1 MALKIN
7 RKYECRENE
16 RIHMNSAMIIS
27 MLGGLGLFL
36 YGMKLMGEGI
46 EKVAGSKMKTI
57 LEWCTKN
64 RFIGVVVGTI
74 FTAIIQSSS
83 AATVMV
89 VSFVNSGLM
98 NLTQAVG
105 VIMGAN
111 IGTTVTAQIVAFNL
125 DSIAP
130 LFVIAGVVMIM
141 FFKNETVKKVGEV
154 VFGFG
159 VLFLGMSLMK
169 ESMADIK
176 DSVTVMN
183 LISSLRNPLVA
194 ILVGLV
200 ITTILQSS
208 SASVGILVT
217 MAGSG
222 LIELPMCF
230 YVILGCNIGACTS
243 ALLVGLTGKK
253 NAKRAALIHLM
264 FNIIGSLVMLIIL
277 LPFGGYV
284 ESWIM
289 SISDNLSRAVANT
302 HTIFKVFQVIVL
314 FPFAGLIVKLTELM
328 VPGTDEQK
336 EKYELKYIS
345 LDSAVSPAVAVL
357 EVTNEIKRMGEIAN
371 YNLERSMEA
380 LMNGDKEIIAE
391 VFEREHEVDYLSRKI
406 TDFLVK
412 INQMFPISETRNI
425 AGYYHVVS
433 DIERIG
439 DHAENIAEFA
449 QTKLNE
455 EIEFSEKGAQEL
467 QHMFDVMNKEV
478 KLALEA
484 FTERNEEHLKEI
496 IGLENEVDDL
506 EKQLQ
511 KNHVRRMSKN
521 ECSPKAAIFSD
532 LISNFERV
540 SDHATNI
547 AFATFREEEYL

>member
-1 MALKIN
+1 M
-7 RKYECRENE
+7 
-16 RIHMNSAMIIS
+16 SSTMIIS

-64 RFIGVVVGTI
+64 RLIGVIVGTI

-98 NLTQAVG
+98 NLMQAVG

-111 IGTTVTAQIVAFNL
+111 IGTTVTAQIVAFDL

-130 LFVIAGVVMIM
+130 IFVITGVVMIM
-141 FFKNETVKKVGEV
+141 FFKNETVNKVGEV
-154 VFGFG
+154 LFGFG
-159 VLFLGMSLMK
+159 ALFLGMSLMK
-169 ESMADIK
+169 NSMADIK
-176 DSVTVMN
+176 DSVAVMKM
-183 LISSLRNPLVA
+183 ISSLKNPLVA

-222 LIELPMCF
+222 LVELPMCF

-243 ALLVGLTGKK
+243 AVLVGLTGKK
-253 NAKRAALIHLM
+253 DAKRAALIHLM
-264 FNIIGSLVMLIIL
+264 FNIIGSIIMLLIL

-284 ESWIM
+284 EHWINA
-289 SISDNLSRAVANT
+289 ISADPKRAVANT
-302 HTIFKVFQVIVL
+302 HTIFKVFQVIIL
-314 FPFAGLIVKLTELM
+314 FPFAGWIVKLTQWL
-328 VPGTDEQK
+328 VPGEDEQK

-345 LDSAVSPAVAVL
+345 LDSAVSPAIAMI

-380 LMNGDKEIIAE
+380 LMKGNKVIINE
-391 VFEREHEVDYLSRKI
+391 VFEREHEVDFLSRKI

-412 INQMFPISETRNI
+412 INQMLPVSETKNI

-455 EIEFSEKGAQEL
+455 SIEFSKVGAEEL

-496 IGLENEVDDL
+496 MDLENEVDDL

-511 KNHVRRMSKN
+511 RNHVRRMAKN

-547 AFATFREEEYL
+547 AFATFREEEYI

>member
-1 MALKIN
+1 M
-7 RKYECRENE
+7 
-16 RIHMNSAMIIS
+16 SSTMIIS

-64 RFIGVVVGTI
+64 RLIGVIVGTI

-98 NLTQAVG
+98 NLMQAVG

-111 IGTTVTAQIVAFNL
+111 IGTTVTAQIVAFDL

-130 LFVIAGVVMIM
+130 IFVITGVVMIM
-141 FFKNETVKKVGEV
+141 FFKNETVNKVGEV
-154 VFGFG
+154 LFGFG
-159 VLFLGMSLMK
+159 ALFLGMSLMK
-169 ESMADIK
+169 NSMADIK
-176 DSVTVMN
+176 DSVTVMKM
-183 LISSLRNPLVA
+183 ISSLKNPLVA

-222 LIELPMCF
+222 LVELPMCF

-243 ALLVGLTGKK
+243 AVLVGLTGKK
-253 NAKRAALIHLM
+253 DAKRAALIHLM
-264 FNIIGSLVMLIIL
+264 FNIIGSIIMLLIL

-284 ESWIM
+284 EHWINA
-289 SISDNLSRAVANT
+289 ISADPKRAVANT
-302 HTIFKVFQVIVL
+302 HTIFKVFQVIIL
-314 FPFAGLIVKLTELM
+314 FPFAGWIVKLTQCL
-328 VPGTDEQK
+328 VPGEDEQK

-345 LDSAVSPAVAVL
+345 LDSAVSPAIAMI

-380 LMNGDKEIIAE
+380 LMKGNKDIINE
-391 VFEREHEVDYLSRKI
+391 VFEREHEVDFLSRKI

-412 INQMFPISETRNI
+412 INQMLPVSETKNI

-455 EIEFSEKGAQEL
+455 SIEFSKVGAEEL

-496 IGLENEVDDL
+496 MDLEDEVDDL

-511 KNHVRRMSKN
+511 RNHVRRMSKN

-547 AFATFREEEYL
+547 AFATFREEEYI

>member
-1 MALKIN
+1 
-7 RKYECRENE
+7 
-16 RIHMNSAMIIS
+16 MNSTMIIS

-46 EKVAGSKMKTI
+46 EKVAGAKMKTI

-64 RFIGVVVGTI
+64 RFIGVLVGTI

-98 NLTQAVG
+98 SLMQAVG

-111 IGTTVTAQIVAFNL
+111 IGTTITAQIVAFNL

-130 LFVIAGVVMIM
+130 IFVITGVVMIM
-141 FFKNETVKKVGEV
+141 FFKNETVNKVGEV

-169 ESMADIK
+169 DSMAGIK
-176 DSVTVMN
+176 DSVTVMKM
-183 LISSLRNPLVA
+183 IGSLKNPLIA

-217 MAGSG
+217 MAASG
-222 LIELPMCF
+222 LVDLNMCF

-253 NAKRAALIHLM
+253 DAKRAALIHLM
-264 FNIIGSLVMLIIL
+264 FNIIGSIIMLLIL

-284 ESWIM
+284 ETWIN
-289 SISDNLSRAVANT
+289 SISADPSRAVANT
-302 HTIFKVFQVIVL
+302 HSIFKIFQVIIL
-314 FPFAGLIVKLTELM
+314 FPFAGWIVRLTQLM
-328 VPGTDEQK
+328 VPGEDEK
-336 EKYELKYIS
+336 VEKYELKYIS
-345 LDSAVSPAVAVL
+345 LEKSVSPAVAVI

-380 LMNGDKEIIAE
+380 LMSGDKNIIDE

-412 INQMFPISETRNI
+412 INQLLPVSETRNI

-455 EIEFSEKGAQEL
+455 DIVFSEKGSEEL
-467 QHMFDVMNKEV
+467 QYMFNVMNKEV

-496 IGLENEVDDL
+496 LALEDEVDDL

>member
-1 MALKIN
+1 
-7 RKYECRENE
+7 
-16 RIHMNSAMIIS
+16 MNSTMIIS

-46 EKVAGSKMKTI
+46 EKVAGAKMKTI

-64 RFIGVVVGTI
+64 RFIGVLVGTI

-98 NLTQAVG
+98 SLMQAVG

-111 IGTTVTAQIVAFNL
+111 IGTTITAQIVAFNL

-130 LFVIAGVVMIM
+130 IFVITGVVMIM
-141 FFKNETVKKVGEV
+141 FFKNETVNKVGEV

-169 ESMADIK
+169 DSMAGIK
-176 DSVTVMN
+176 DSVTVMKM
-183 LISSLRNPLVA
+183 ISSLKNPLIA

-217 MAGSG
+217 MAASG
-222 LIELPMCF
+222 LVDLNMCF

-253 NAKRAALIHLM
+253 DAKRAALIHLM
-264 FNIIGSLVMLIIL
+264 FNIIGSIIMLLIL

-284 ESWIM
+284 ETWIN
-289 SISDNLSRAVANT
+289 SISADPSRAVANT
-302 HTIFKVFQVIVL
+302 HSIFKVFQVIIL
-314 FPFAGLIVKLTELM
+314 FPFAGWIVRLTQLM
-328 VPGTDEQK
+328 VPGEDEK
-336 EKYELKYIS
+336 VEKYELKYIS
-345 LDSAVSPAVAVL
+345 LEKSVSPAVAVI

-380 LMNGDKEIIAE
+380 LMSGDKNIIDE

-412 INQMFPISETRNI
+412 INQLLPVSETRNI

-455 EIEFSEKGAQEL
+455 DIVFSEKGSEEL
-467 QHMFDVMNKEV
+467 QYMFNVMNKEV

-496 IGLENEVDDL
+496 LALEDEVDDL

>member
-1 MALKIN
+1 M
-7 RKYECRENE
+7 
-16 RIHMNSAMIIS
+16 SSTMIIS

-64 RFIGVVVGTI
+64 RLIGVIVGTI

-98 NLTQAVG
+98 NLMQAVG
-105 VIMGAN
+105 VILGAN
-111 IGTTVTAQIVAFNL
+111 IGTTVTAQIVAFDL

-130 LFVIAGVVMIM
+130 IFVITGVVMIM
-141 FFKNETVKKVGEV
+141 FFKNETVNKVGEV
-154 VFGFG
+154 LFGFG
-159 VLFLGMSLMK
+159 ALFLGMSLMK
-169 ESMADIK
+169 NSMADIK
-176 DSVTVMN
+176 DSVTVMKM
-183 LISSLRNPLVA
+183 ISSLKNPLVA

-222 LIELPMCF
+222 LVELPMCF

-243 ALLVGLTGKK
+243 AVLVGLTGKK
-253 NAKRAALIHLM
+253 DAKRAALIHLM
-264 FNIIGSLVMLIIL
+264 FNIIGSIIMLLIL

-284 ESWIM
+284 EHWINA
-289 SISDNLSRAVANT
+289 ISADPKRAVANT
-302 HTIFKVFQVIVL
+302 HTIFKVFQVIIL
-314 FPFAGLIVKLTELM
+314 FPFAGWIVKLTQWL
-328 VPGTDEQK
+328 VPGEDEQK

-345 LDSAVSPAVAVL
+345 LDSAVSPAIAMI

-380 LMNGDKEIIAE
+380 LMKGNKDIINE
-391 VFEREHEVDYLSRKI
+391 VFEREHEVDFLSRKI

-412 INQMFPISETRNI
+412 INQMLPVSETKNI

-455 EIEFSEKGAQEL
+455 SIEFSKVGAEEL

-496 IGLENEVDDL
+496 MDLEDEVDDL

-511 KNHVRRMSKN
+511 RNHVRRMSKN

-547 AFATFREEEYL
+547 AFATFREEEYI

>member
-1 MALKIN
+1 M
-7 RKYECRENE
+7 
-16 RIHMNSAMIIS
+16 SSTMIIS

-64 RFIGVVVGTI
+64 RLIGVIVGTI

-98 NLTQAVG
+98 NLMQAVG

-111 IGTTVTAQIVAFNL
+111 IGTTVTAQIVAFDL

-130 LFVIAGVVMIM
+130 IFVITGVVMIM
-141 FFKNETVKKVGEV
+141 FFKNETVNKVGEV
-154 VFGFG
+154 LFGFG
-159 VLFLGMSLMK
+159 ALFLGMSLMK
-169 ESMADIK
+169 NSMADIK
-176 DSVTVMN
+176 DSVTVMKM
-183 LISSLRNPLVA
+183 ISSLKNPLVA

-222 LIELPMCF
+222 LVELPMCF

-243 ALLVGLTGKK
+243 AVLVGLTGKK
-253 NAKRAALIHLM
+253 DAKRAALIHLM
-264 FNIIGSLVMLIIL
+264 FNIIGSLIMLLIL

-284 ESWIM
+284 EHWINA
-289 SISDNLSRAVANT
+289 ISADPKRAVANT
-302 HTIFKVFQVIVL
+302 HTIFKVFQVIIL
-314 FPFAGLIVKLTELM
+314 FPFAGWIVKLTQWL
-328 VPGTDEQK
+328 VPGEDEQK

-345 LDSAVSPAVAVL
+345 LDSAVSPAIAMI

-380 LMNGDKEIIAE
+380 LMKGNKDIINE
-391 VFEREHEVDYLSRKI
+391 VFEREHEVDFLSRKI

-412 INQMFPISETRNI
+412 INQMLPVSETKNI

-455 EIEFSEKGAQEL
+455 SIEFSKVGAEEL

-496 IGLENEVDDL
+496 MDLENEVDDL

-511 KNHVRRMSKN
+511 RNHVRRMSKN

-547 AFATFREEEYL
+547 AFATFREEEYI

>member
-1 MALKIN
+1 M
-7 RKYECRENE
+7 
-16 RIHMNSAMIIS
+16 SSTMIIS

-64 RFIGVVVGTI
+64 RLIGVIVGTI

-98 NLTQAVG
+98 NLMQAVG

-111 IGTTVTAQIVAFNL
+111 IGTTVTAQIVAFDL

-130 LFVIAGVVMIM
+130 IFVITGVVMIM
-141 FFKNETVKKVGEV
+141 FFKNETVNKVGEV
-154 VFGFG
+154 LFGFG
-159 VLFLGMSLMK
+159 ALFLGMSLMK
-169 ESMADIK
+169 NSMADIK
-176 DSVTVMN
+176 DSVTVMKM
-183 LISSLRNPLVA
+183 ISSLKNPLVA

-222 LIELPMCF
+222 LVELPMCF

-243 ALLVGLTGKK
+243 AVLVGLTGKK
-253 NAKRAALIHLM
+253 DAKRAALIHLM
-264 FNIIGSLVMLIIL
+264 FNIIGSIIMLLIL

-284 ESWIM
+284 EHWINA
-289 SISDNLSRAVANT
+289 ISADPKRAVANT
-302 HTIFKVFQVIVL
+302 HTIFKVFQVIIL
-314 FPFAGLIVKLTELM
+314 FPFAGWIVKLTQWI
-328 VPGTDEQK
+328 VPGEDEQK

-345 LDSAVSPAVAVL
+345 LDSAVSPAIAMI

-380 LMNGDKEIIAE
+380 LMKGNKDIINE
-391 VFEREHEVDYLSRKI
+391 VFEREHEVDFLSRKI

-412 INQMFPISETRNI
+412 INQMLPVSETKNI

-455 EIEFSEKGAQEL
+455 SIEFSKVGAEEL

-496 IGLENEVDDL
+496 MDLENEVDDL

-511 KNHVRRMSKN
+511 RNHVRRMSKN

-547 AFATFREEEYL
+547 AFATFRDEEYI

>member
-1 MALKIN
+1 MYIERKI
-7 RKYECRENE
+7 
-16 RIHMNSAMIIS
+16 MSSTMIIS

-64 RFIGVVVGTI
+64 RLIGVIVGTI

-98 NLTQAVG
+98 NLMQAVG

-111 IGTTVTAQIVAFNL
+111 IGTTVTAQIVAFDL

-130 LFVIAGVVMIM
+130 IFVITGVVMIM
-141 FFKNETVKKVGEV
+141 FFKNETVNKVGEV
-154 VFGFG
+154 LFGFG
-159 VLFLGMSLMK
+159 ALFLGMSLMK
-169 ESMADIK
+169 NSMTGIK
-176 DSVTVMN
+176 DSVAVMKM
-183 LISSLRNPLVA
+183 IGSLKNPLVA

-222 LIELPMCF
+222 LVELPMCF

-243 ALLVGLTGKK
+243 AVLVGLTGKK
-253 NAKRAALIHLM
+253 DAKRAALIHLM
-264 FNIIGSLVMLIIL
+264 FNIIGSIIMLLIL

-284 ESWIM
+284 EHWINV
-289 SISDNLSRAVANT
+289 ISADPKRAVANT
-302 HTIFKVFQVIVL
+302 HTIFKVFQVIIL
-314 FPFAGLIVKLTELM
+314 FPFAGWIVKLTQWL
-328 VPGTDEQK
+328 VPGEDEQK

-345 LDSAVSPAVAVL
+345 LDSAVSPAIAMI

-380 LMNGDKEIIAE
+380 LMKGNKDIINE
-391 VFEREHEVDYLSRKI
+391 VFEREHEVDFLSRKI

-412 INQMFPISETRNI
+412 INQMLPVSETKNI

-455 EIEFSEKGAQEL
+455 SIEFSKVGAEEL

-496 IGLENEVDDL
+496 MDLENEVDDL

-511 KNHVRRMSKN
+511 RNHVRRMAKN

-547 AFATFREEEYL
+547 AFATFREEEYI

>member
-1 MALKIN
+1 M
-7 RKYECRENE
+7 
-16 RIHMNSAMIIS
+16 SSTMIIS

-64 RFIGVVVGTI
+64 RLIGVIVGTI

-98 NLTQAVG
+98 NLMQAVG

-111 IGTTVTAQIVAFNL
+111 IGTTVTAQIVAFDL

-130 LFVIAGVVMIM
+130 IFVITGVVMIM
-141 FFKNETVKKVGEV
+141 FFKNETVNKVGEV
-154 VFGFG
+154 LFGFG
-159 VLFLGMSLMK
+159 ALFLGMSLMK
-169 ESMADIK
+169 NSMADIK
-176 DSVTVMN
+176 DSVTVMKM
-183 LISSLRNPLVA
+183 ISSLKNPLVA

-222 LIELPMCF
+222 LVELPMCF

-243 ALLVGLTGKK
+243 AVLVGLTGKK
-253 NAKRAALIHLM
+253 DAKRAALIHLM
-264 FNIIGSLVMLIIL
+264 FNIIGSIIMLLIL

-284 ESWIM
+284 EHWINA
-289 SISDNLSRAVANT
+289 ISADPKRAVANT
-302 HTIFKVFQVIVL
+302 HTIFKVFQVIIL
-314 FPFAGLIVKLTELM
+314 FPFAGWIVKLTQWL
-328 VPGTDEQK
+328 VPGEDEQK
-336 EKYELKYIS
+336 EKYEIKYIS
-345 LDSAVSPAVAVL
+345 LDSAVSPAIAMI

-380 LMNGDKEIIAE
+380 LMKGNKDIINE
-391 VFEREHEVDYLSRKI
+391 VFEREHEVDFLSRKI

-412 INQMFPISETRNI
+412 INQMLPVSETKNI

-455 EIEFSEKGAQEL
+455 SIEFSKVGAEEL

-496 IGLENEVDDL
+496 MDLENEVDDL

-511 KNHVRRMSKN
+511 RNHVRRMSKN

-547 AFATFREEEYL
+547 AFATFREEEYI

>member
-1 MALKIN
+1 MEYN
-7 RKYECRENE
+7 YVNDE
-16 RIHMNSAMIIS
+16 RINMDSSMIIS

-64 RFIGVVVGTI
+64 RFIGVIVGTV
-74 FTAIIQSSS
+74 FTAVIQSSS

-98 NLTQAVG
+98 SLTQAVG

-141 FFKNETVKKVGEV
+141 FSKNETVNKVGEV

-159 VLFLGMSLMK
+159 ALFLGMGLMK
-169 ESMADIK
+169 GSMAGIK
-176 DSVTVMN
+176 DSAEVMN
-183 LISSLRNPLVA
+183 VISSLRNPIIA
-194 ILVGLV
+194 ILVGLL

-222 LIELPMCF
+222 LIELPICF

-253 NAKRAALIHLM
+253 DAKRAALIHLM

-277 LPFGGYV
+277 LPFESTV
-284 ESWIM
+284 EGWIM
-289 SISDNLSRAVANT
+289 GMSANLGRAVANT
-302 HTIFKVFQVIVL
+302 HTIFKVFQVIAL

-328 VPGTDEQK
+328 VTGKDEQK

-345 LDSAVSPAVAVL
+345 LEGAVSPAVAVL

-455 EIEFSEKGAQEL
+455 EIEFSDKGAKEL
-467 QHMFDVMNKEV
+467 QYMFDVMNREV

-496 IGLENEVDDL
+496 ISLENEVDDL

>member
-1 MALKIN
+1 
-7 RKYECRENE
+7 
-16 RIHMNSAMIIS
+16 
-27 MLGGLGLFL
+27 
-36 YGMKLMGEGI
+36 MGEGI
-46 EKVAGSKMKTI
+46 EKVAGSKMKMI

-111 IGTTVTAQIVAFNL
+111 IGTTVTAQIVAFSL
-125 DSIAP
+125 DNIAP

-159 VLFLGMSLMK
+159 ALFLGMSLMK
-169 ESMADIK
+169 EAMSGIN
-176 DSVTVMN
+176 DSSALMDM
-183 LISSLRNPLVA
+183 IGSLRNPIIA

-222 LIELPMCF
+222 LIELPICF
-230 YVILGCNIGACTS
+230 FVILGCNIGACTS
-243 ALLVGLTGKK
+243 AVLVGLTGKK

-264 FNIIGSLVMLIIL
+264 FNIIGSLIMLIIL

-284 ESWIM
+284 EGWIN
-289 SISDNLSRAVANT
+289 SVSANPARAVANT
-302 HTIFKVFQVIVL
+302 HTIFKVFQVIIL
-314 FPFAGLIVKLTELM
+314 FPFANLIVKLTQWM
-328 VPGTDEQK
+328 VRGEDEK
-336 EKYELKYIS
+336 ADDYELKYIS
-345 LDSAVSPAVAVL
+345 LDNAVSPAIAVI
-357 EVTNEIKRMGEIAN
+357 EVTNEIKRMGKIAN

-380 LMNGDKEIIAE
+380 LMNGDSDIIAE
-391 VFEREHEVDYLSRKI
+391 VFEREKEIDFLSNKI
-406 TDFLVK
+406 TNFLVR
-412 INQMFPISETRNI
+412 INQLFPIAEMRHI
-425 AGYYHVVS
+425 AGYYHVVN

-449 QTKLNE
+449 QTKINE
-455 EIEFSEKGAQEL
+455 NISFSEKGSEEL
-467 QHMFDVMNKEV
+467 QYMFDVMNREV

-496 IGLENEVDDL
+496 LALENEVDEL

-547 AFATFREEEYL
+547 AFATFRVEEYT

>member
-1 MALKIN
+1 MEYN
-7 RKYECRENE
+7 WVSDE
-16 RIHMNSAMIIS
+16 RIIMDSSMVIS

-64 RFIGVVVGTI
+64 RFIGVIVGTV

-141 FFKNETVKKVGEV
+141 FSKNETINKVGEI

-159 VLFLGMSLMK
+159 ALFLGMGLMK
-169 ESMADIK
+169 DSMGHIKES
-176 DSVTVMN
+176 VQLMN
-183 LISSLRNPLVA
+183 MISSLRNPLIA

-222 LIELPMCF
+222 LIELPICF

-243 ALLVGLTGKK
+243 AVLVGLTGKK
-253 NAKRAALIHLM
+253 DAKRAALIHLM
-264 FNIIGSLVMLIIL
+264 FNIIGSLAMLIVL
-277 LPFGGYV
+277 LPFEGYA

-289 SISDNLSRAVANT
+289 RISANPERAVANT
-302 HTIFKVFQVIVL
+302 HTIFKVVQVIAL

-328 VPGTDEQK
+328 IPGKDEQK

-345 LDSAVSPAVAVL
+345 LEGAVSPAVAVL

-391 VFEREHEVDYLSRKI
+391 VFEREQEVDYLSRKI

-455 EIEFSEKGAQEL
+455 EIEFSDKGAKEL
-467 QHMFDVMNKEV
+467 QYMFDVMNKEV

-496 IGLENEVDDL
+496 VSLENEVDDL

>member
-1 MALKIN
+1 M
-7 RKYECRENE
+7 
-16 RIHMNSAMIIS
+16 SSTMIIS

-64 RFIGVVVGTI
+64 RLIGVIVGTI

-98 NLTQAVG
+98 NLMQAVG

-111 IGTTVTAQIVAFNL
+111 IGTTVTAQIVAFDL

-130 LFVIAGVVMIM
+130 IFVITGVVMIM
-141 FFKNETVKKVGEV
+141 FFKNETVNKVGEV
-154 VFGFG
+154 LFGFG
-159 VLFLGMSLMK
+159 ALFLGMSLMK
-169 ESMADIK
+169 NSMADIK
-176 DSVTVMN
+176 DSVTVMKM
-183 LISSLRNPLVA
+183 ISSLKNPLVA

-200 ITTILQSS
+200 ITTVLQSS

-222 LIELPMCF
+222 LVELPMCF

-243 ALLVGLTGKK
+243 AVLVGLTGKK
-253 NAKRAALIHLM
+253 DAKRAALIHLM
-264 FNIIGSLVMLIIL
+264 FNIIGSIIMLLIL

-284 ESWIM
+284 EHWINA
-289 SISDNLSRAVANT
+289 ISADPKRAVANT
-302 HTIFKVFQVIVL
+302 HTIFKVFQVIIL
-314 FPFAGLIVKLTELM
+314 FPFAGWIVKLTQWL
-328 VPGTDEQK
+328 VPGEDEQK

-345 LDSAVSPAVAVL
+345 LDSAVSPAIAMI

-380 LMNGDKEIIAE
+380 LMKGNKDIINE
-391 VFEREHEVDYLSRKI
+391 VFEREHEVDFLSRKI

-412 INQMFPISETRNI
+412 INQMLPVSETKNI

-455 EIEFSEKGAQEL
+455 SIEFSKVGAEEL

-496 IGLENEVDDL
+496 MDLENEVDDL

-511 KNHVRRMSKN
+511 RNHVRRMAKN

-547 AFATFREEEYL
+547 AFATFREEEYI

>member
-1 MALKIN
+1 M
-7 RKYECRENE
+7 
-16 RIHMNSAMIIS
+16 SSTMIIS

-57 LEWCTKN
+57 LEWRTKN
-64 RFIGVVVGTI
+64 RLIGVIVGTI

-98 NLTQAVG
+98 NLMQAVG

-111 IGTTVTAQIVAFNL
+111 IGTTVTAQIVAFDL

-130 LFVIAGVVMIM
+130 IFVITGVVMIM
-141 FFKNETVKKVGEV
+141 FFKNETVNKVGEV
-154 VFGFG
+154 LFGFG
-159 VLFLGMSLMK
+159 ALFLGMSLMK
-169 ESMADIK
+169 NSMADIK
-176 DSVTVMN
+176 DSVTVMKM
-183 LISSLRNPLVA
+183 ISSLKNPLVA

-222 LIELPMCF
+222 LVELPMCF

-243 ALLVGLTGKK
+243 AVLVGLTGKK
-253 NAKRAALIHLM
+253 DAKRAALIHLM
-264 FNIIGSLVMLIIL
+264 FNIIGSIIMLLIL

-284 ESWIM
+284 EHWINA
-289 SISDNLSRAVANT
+289 ISADPKRAVANT
-302 HTIFKVFQVIVL
+302 HTIFKVFQVIIL
-314 FPFAGLIVKLTELM
+314 FPFAGWIVKLTQWL
-328 VPGTDEQK
+328 VPGEDEQK

-345 LDSAVSPAVAVL
+345 LDSAVSPAIAMI

-380 LMNGDKEIIAE
+380 LMKGNKDIINE
-391 VFEREHEVDYLSRKI
+391 VFEREHEVDFLSRKI

-412 INQMFPISETRNI
+412 INQMLPVSETKNI

-455 EIEFSEKGAQEL
+455 SIEFSKVGAEEL

-496 IGLENEVDDL
+496 MDLEDEVDDL

-511 KNHVRRMSKN
+511 RNHVRRMSKN

-547 AFATFREEEYL
+547 AFATFREEEYI

>member
-1 MALKIN
+1 M
-7 RKYECRENE
+7 
-16 RIHMNSAMIIS
+16 SSTMIIS

-64 RFIGVVVGTI
+64 RLIGVIVGTI

-98 NLTQAVG
+98 NLMQAVG

-111 IGTTVTAQIVAFNL
+111 IGTTVTAQIVAFDL

-130 LFVIAGVVMIM
+130 IFVITGVVMIM
-141 FFKNETVKKVGEV
+141 FFKNETVNKVGEV
-154 VFGFG
+154 LFGFG
-159 VLFLGMSLMK
+159 ALFLGMSLMK
-169 ESMADIK
+169 NSMADIK
-176 DSVTVMN
+176 DSVTVMKM
-183 LISSLRNPLVA
+183 ISSLKNPLVA

-222 LIELPMCF
+222 LVELPMCF

-243 ALLVGLTGKK
+243 AVLVGLTGKK
-253 NAKRAALIHLM
+253 DAKRAALIHLM
-264 FNIIGSLVMLIIL
+264 FNIIGSIIMLLIL

-284 ESWIM
+284 EHWINA
-289 SISDNLSRAVANT
+289 ISADPKRAVANT
-302 HTIFKVFQVIVL
+302 HTIFKVFQVIIL
-314 FPFAGLIVKLTELM
+314 FPFAGWIVKLTQWL
-328 VPGTDEQK
+328 VPGEDEQK

-345 LDSAVSPAVAVL
+345 LDSAVSPAIAMI

-380 LMNGDKEIIAE
+380 LMKGNKDIINE
-391 VFEREHEVDYLSRKI
+391 VFEREHEVDFLSRKI

-412 INQMFPISETRNI
+412 INQMLPVSETKNI

-455 EIEFSEKGAQEL
+455 SIEFSKVGAEEL

-496 IGLENEVDDL
+496 MDLEDEVDDL

-511 KNHVRRMSKN
+511 RNHVRRMSKN

-547 AFATFREEEYL
+547 AFATFREEEYI

>member
-1 MALKIN
+1 M
-7 RKYECRENE
+7 
-16 RIHMNSAMIIS
+16 SSTMIIS

-64 RFIGVVVGTI
+64 RLIGVIVGTI

-98 NLTQAVG
+98 NLMQAVG

-111 IGTTVTAQIVAFNL
+111 IGTTVTAQIVAFDL

-130 LFVIAGVVMIM
+130 IFVITGVVMIM
-141 FFKNETVKKVGEV
+141 FVKNETVNKVGEV
-154 VFGFG
+154 LFGFG
-159 VLFLGMSLMK
+159 ALFLGMSLMK
-169 ESMADIK
+169 NSMADIK
-176 DSVTVMN
+176 DSVTVMKM
-183 LISSLRNPLVA
+183 ISSLKNPLVA

-222 LIELPMCF
+222 LVELPMCF

-243 ALLVGLTGKK
+243 AVLVGLTGKK
-253 NAKRAALIHLM
+253 DAKRAALIHLM
-264 FNIIGSLVMLIIL
+264 FNIIGSIIMLLIL

-284 ESWIM
+284 EHWINA
-289 SISDNLSRAVANT
+289 ISADPKRAVANT
-302 HTIFKVFQVIVL
+302 HTIFKVFQVIIL
-314 FPFAGLIVKLTELM
+314 FPFAGWIVKLTQWL
-328 VPGTDEQK
+328 VPGEDEQK

-345 LDSAVSPAVAVL
+345 LDSAVSPAIAMI

-380 LMNGDKEIIAE
+380 LMKGNKDIINE
-391 VFEREHEVDYLSRKI
+391 VFEREHEVDFLSRKI

-412 INQMFPISETRNI
+412 INQMLPVSETKNI

-455 EIEFSEKGAQEL
+455 SIEFSKVGAEEL

-496 IGLENEVDDL
+496 MDLEDEVDDL

-511 KNHVRRMSKN
+511 RNHVRRMSKN

-547 AFATFREEEYL
+547 AFATFREEEYI

>member
-1 MALKIN
+1 
-7 RKYECRENE
+7 
-16 RIHMNSAMIIS
+16 MNSTMIIS

-46 EKVAGSKMKTI
+46 EKVAGTKMKTI

-64 RFIGVVVGTI
+64 RFIGVLVGTI

-98 NLTQAVG
+98 SLMQAVG

-130 LFVIAGVVMIM
+130 IFVLIGVVMIM
-141 FFKNETVKKVGEV
+141 FFKDETVKKAGEV

-169 ESMADIK
+169 DSMAGIK
-176 DSVTVMN
+176 DSVTVMRM
-183 LISSLRNPLVA
+183 IASLKNPLIA

-217 MAGSG
+217 MAASG
-222 LIELPMCF
+222 LIELSMCF

-243 ALLVGLTGKK
+243 AVLVGLTGKK
-253 NAKRAALIHLM
+253 DAKRAALIHLV
-264 FNIIGSLVMLIIL
+264 FNIIGSIIMLLIL

-284 ESWIM
+284 ESWIN
-289 SISDNLSRAVANT
+289 SISADPSRAVANT
-302 HTIFKVFQVIVL
+302 HSIFKIFQVVIL
-314 FPFAGLIVKLTELM
+314 FPFAGWIVKLTQLLIQGE
-328 VPGTDEQK
+328 DEK
-336 EKYELKYIS
+336 VEKYELKYIS
-345 LDSAVSPAVAVL
+345 IDKSVSPAVAVL
-357 EVTNEIKRMGEIAN
+357 EVTNEIKRMGQIAN

-380 LMNGDKEIIAE
+380 LMTGDKNIISE
-391 VFEREHEVDYLSRKI
+391 VFEREHEVDFLSRKI

-412 INQMFPISETRNI
+412 INQILPVGETRNI

-455 EIEFSEKGAQEL
+455 KIVFSEKGSEEL
-467 QHMFDVMNKEV
+467 QYMFNVMNKQV

-484 FTERNEEHLKEI
+484 FTERKEEHLKEI
-496 IGLENEVDDL
+496 ITLEDEVDNL

-547 AFATFREEEYL
+547 AFATYREEEYF

>member
-1 MALKIN
+1 M
-7 RKYECRENE
+7 
-16 RIHMNSAMIIS
+16 SSTMIIS

-64 RFIGVVVGTI
+64 RLIGVIVGTI

-98 NLTQAVG
+98 NLMQAVG

-111 IGTTVTAQIVAFNL
+111 IGTTVTAQIVAFDL

-130 LFVIAGVVMIM
+130 IFVITGVVMIM
-141 FFKNETVKKVGEV
+141 FFKNETVNKVGEV
-154 VFGFG
+154 LFGFG
-159 VLFLGMSLMK
+159 ALFLGMSLMK
-169 ESMADIK
+169 NSMADIK
-176 DSVTVMN
+176 DSVTVMKM
-183 LISSLRNPLVA
+183 ISSLKNPLVA

-222 LIELPMCF
+222 LVELPMCF

-243 ALLVGLTGKK
+243 AVLVGLTGKK
-253 NAKRAALIHLM
+253 DAKRAALIHLM
-264 FNIIGSLVMLIIL
+264 FNIIGSIIMLLIL

-284 ESWIM
+284 EHWINA
-289 SISDNLSRAVANT
+289 ISADPKRAVANT
-302 HTIFKVFQVIVL
+302 HTIFKVFQVIIL
-314 FPFAGLIVKLTELM
+314 FPFAGWIVKLTQWL
-328 VPGTDEQK
+328 VPGEDEQK

-345 LDSAVSPAVAVL
+345 LDSAVSPAIAMI

-380 LMNGDKEIIAE
+380 LMKGNKDIINE
-391 VFEREHEVDYLSRKI
+391 VFEREHEVDFLSRKI

-412 INQMFPISETRNI
+412 INQMLPVSETKNI

-455 EIEFSEKGAQEL
+455 SIEFSKVGAEEL

-496 IGLENEVDDL
+496 MDLENEVDDL

-511 KNHVRRMSKN
+511 RNHVRRMSKN

-547 AFATFREEEYL
+547 AFATFREEEYI

>member
-1 MALKIN
+1 M
-7 RKYECRENE
+7 
-16 RIHMNSAMIIS
+16 SSTMIIS

-64 RFIGVVVGTI
+64 RLIGVIVGTI

-98 NLTQAVG
+98 NLMQAVG

-111 IGTTVTAQIVAFNL
+111 IGTTVTAQIVAFDL

-130 LFVIAGVVMIM
+130 IFVITGVVMIM
-141 FFKNETVKKVGEV
+141 FFKNETVNKVGEV
-154 VFGFG
+154 LFGFG
-159 VLFLGMSLMK
+159 ALFLGMSLMK
-169 ESMADIK
+169 NSMADIK
-176 DSVTVMN
+176 DSVTVMKM
-183 LISSLRNPLVA
+183 ISSLKNPLVA

-222 LIELPMCF
+222 LVELPMCF

-243 ALLVGLTGKK
+243 AVLVGLTGKK
-253 NAKRAALIHLM
+253 DAKRAALIHLM
-264 FNIIGSLVMLIIL
+264 FNIIGSIIMLLIL

-284 ESWIM
+284 EHWINA
-289 SISDNLSRAVANT
+289 ISADPKRAVANT
-302 HTIFKVFQVIVL
+302 HTIFKVFQVIIL
-314 FPFAGLIVKLTELM
+314 FPFAGWIVKLTQWI
-328 VPGTDEQK
+328 VPGEDEQK

-345 LDSAVSPAVAVL
+345 LDSAVSPAIAMI

-380 LMNGDKEIIAE
+380 LMKGNKDIINE
-391 VFEREHEVDYLSRKI
+391 VFEREHEVDFLSRKI

-412 INQMFPISETRNI
+412 INQMLPVSETKNI

-455 EIEFSEKGAQEL
+455 SIEFSKVGAEEL

-496 IGLENEVDDL
+496 MDLENEVDDL

-511 KNHVRRMSKN
+511 RNHVRRMAKN

-547 AFATFREEEYL
+547 AFATFREEEYI

>member
-1 MALKIN
+1 M
-7 RKYECRENE
+7 
-16 RIHMNSAMIIS
+16 SSTMIIS

-64 RFIGVVVGTI
+64 RLIGVIVGTI

-98 NLTQAVG
+98 NLMQAVG

-111 IGTTVTAQIVAFNL
+111 IGTTVTAQIVAFDL

-130 LFVIAGVVMIM
+130 IFVITGVVMIM
-141 FFKNETVKKVGEV
+141 FFKNETVNKVGEV
-154 VFGFG
+154 LFGFG
-159 VLFLGMSLMK
+159 ALFLGMSLMK
-169 ESMADIK
+169 NSMAGIK
-176 DSVTVMN
+176 DSVAVMKM
-183 LISSLRNPLVA
+183 ISSLKNPLIA

-222 LIELPMCF
+222 LVELPMCF

-243 ALLVGLTGKK
+243 AVLVGLTGKK
-253 NAKRAALIHLM
+253 DAKRAALIHLM
-264 FNIIGSLVMLIIL
+264 FNIIGSIIMLLIL

-284 ESWIM
+284 EHWINA
-289 SISDNLSRAVANT
+289 ISADPKRAVANT
-302 HTIFKVFQVIVL
+302 HTIFKVFQVIIL
-314 FPFAGLIVKLTELM
+314 FPFAGWIVKLTQWL
-328 VPGTDEQK
+328 VPGEDEQK

-345 LDSAVSPAVAVL
+345 LDSAVSPAIAMI

-380 LMNGDKEIIAE
+380 LMKGNKDIINE
-391 VFEREHEVDYLSRKI
+391 VFEREHEVDFLSRKI

-412 INQMFPISETRNI
+412 INQMLPVSETKNI

-455 EIEFSEKGAQEL
+455 SIEFSKVGAEEL

-496 IGLENEVDDL
+496 MDLENEVDDL

-511 KNHVRRMSKN
+511 RNHVRRMAKN

-547 AFATFREEEYL
+547 AFATFREEEYI

>member
-1 MALKIN
+1 M
-7 RKYECRENE
+7 
-16 RIHMNSAMIIS
+16 SSTMIIS

-64 RFIGVVVGTI
+64 RLIGVVVGTI

-98 NLTQAVG
+98 NLMQAVG

-111 IGTTVTAQIVAFNL
+111 IGTTVTAQIVAFDL

-130 LFVIAGVVMIM
+130 IFVITGVVMIM
-141 FFKNETVKKVGEV
+141 FFKNETVNKVGEV
-154 VFGFG
+154 LFGFG
-159 VLFLGMSLMK
+159 ALFLGMSLMK
-169 ESMADIK
+169 NSMADIK
-176 DSVTVMN
+176 DSVTVMKM
-183 LISSLRNPLVA
+183 ISSLKNPLVA

-222 LIELPMCF
+222 LVELPMCF

-243 ALLVGLTGKK
+243 AVLVGLTGKK
-253 NAKRAALIHLM
+253 DAKRAALIHLM
-264 FNIIGSLVMLIIL
+264 FNIIGSIIMLLIL

-284 ESWIM
+284 EHWINA
-289 SISDNLSRAVANT
+289 ISADPKRAVANT
-302 HTIFKVFQVIVL
+302 HTIFKVFQVIIL
-314 FPFAGLIVKLTELM
+314 FPFAGWIVKLTQWL
-328 VPGTDEQK
+328 VPGEDEQK

-345 LDSAVSPAVAVL
+345 LDSAVSPAIAMI

-380 LMNGDKEIIAE
+380 LMKGNKDIINE
-391 VFEREHEVDYLSRKI
+391 VFEREHEVDFLSRKI

-412 INQMFPISETRNI
+412 INQMLPVSETKNI

-455 EIEFSEKGAQEL
+455 SIEFSKVGAEEL

-496 IGLENEVDDL
+496 MDLEDEVDDL

-511 KNHVRRMSKN
+511 RNHVRRMSKN

-547 AFATFREEEYL
+547 AFATFREEEYI

>member
-1 MALKIN
+1 M
-7 RKYECRENE
+7 
-16 RIHMNSAMIIS
+16 SSTMIIS

-64 RFIGVVVGTI
+64 RLIGVIVGTI

-98 NLTQAVG
+98 NLMQAVG

-111 IGTTVTAQIVAFNL
+111 IGTTVTAQIVAFDL

-130 LFVIAGVVMIM
+130 IFVITGVVMIM
-141 FFKNETVKKVGEV
+141 FFKNETVNKVGEV
-154 VFGFG
+154 LFGFG
-159 VLFLGMSLMK
+159 ALFLGMSLMK
-169 ESMADIK
+169 NSMTGIK
-176 DSVTVMN
+176 DSVAVMKM
-183 LISSLRNPLVA
+183 IGSLKNPLVA

-222 LIELPMCF
+222 LVELPMCF

-243 ALLVGLTGKK
+243 AVLVGLTGKK
-253 NAKRAALIHLM
+253 DAKRAALIHLM
-264 FNIIGSLVMLIIL
+264 FNIIGSIIMLLIL

-284 ESWIM
+284 EHWINV
-289 SISDNLSRAVANT
+289 ISADPKRAVANT
-302 HTIFKVFQVIVL
+302 HTIFKVFQVIIL
-314 FPFAGLIVKLTELM
+314 FPFAGWIVKLTQWL
-328 VPGTDEQK
+328 VPGEDEQK

-345 LDSAVSPAVAVL
+345 LDSAVSPAIAMI

-380 LMNGDKEIIAE
+380 LMKGNKDIINE
-391 VFEREHEVDYLSRKI
+391 VFEREHEVDFLSRKI

-412 INQMFPISETRNI
+412 INQMLPVSETKNI

-455 EIEFSEKGAQEL
+455 SIEFSKVGAEEL

-496 IGLENEVDDL
+496 MDLENEVDDL

-511 KNHVRRMSKN
+511 RNHVRRMAKN

-547 AFATFREEEYL
+547 AFATFREEEYI

>member
-1 MALKIN
+1 M
-7 RKYECRENE
+7 
-16 RIHMNSAMIIS
+16 SSTMIIS

-64 RFIGVVVGTI
+64 RLIGVIVGTI

-98 NLTQAVG
+98 NLMQAVG

-111 IGTTVTAQIVAFNL
+111 IGTTVTAQIVAFDL

-130 LFVIAGVVMIM
+130 IFVITGVVMIM
-141 FFKNETVKKVGEV
+141 FFKNETVNKVGEV
-154 VFGFG
+154 LFGFG
-159 VLFLGMSLMK
+159 ALFLGMSLMK
-169 ESMADIK
+169 NSMAGIK
-176 DSVTVMN
+176 DSVAVMKM
-183 LISSLRNPLVA
+183 IGSLKNPLVA

-222 LIELPMCF
+222 LVELPMCF

-243 ALLVGLTGKK
+243 AVLVGLTGKK
-253 NAKRAALIHLM
+253 DAKRAALIHLM
-264 FNIIGSLVMLIIL
+264 FNIIGSIIMLLIL

-284 ESWIM
+284 EHWINA
-289 SISDNLSRAVANT
+289 ISADPKRAVANT
-302 HTIFKVFQVIVL
+302 HTIFKVFQVIIL
-314 FPFAGLIVKLTELM
+314 FPFAGWIVKLTQWL
-328 VPGTDEQK
+328 VPGEDEQK

-345 LDSAVSPAVAVL
+345 LDSAVSPAIAMI

-380 LMNGDKEIIAE
+380 LMKGSKDIINE
-391 VFEREHEVDYLSRKI
+391 VFEREHEVDFLSRKI

-412 INQMFPISETRNI
+412 INQMLPVSETKNI

-455 EIEFSEKGAQEL
+455 SIEFSKVGAEEL

-496 IGLENEVDDL
+496 MDLENEVDDL

-511 KNHVRRMSKN
+511 RNHVRRMAKN

-547 AFATFREEEYL
+547 AFATFREEEYI

>member
-1 MALKIN
+1 
-7 RKYECRENE
+7 
-16 RIHMNSAMIIS
+16 MNSTMIIS

-46 EKVAGSKMKTI
+46 EKVAGAKMKTI

-64 RFIGVVVGTI
+64 RFIGVLVGAI

-98 NLTQAVG
+98 SLMQAVG

-111 IGTTVTAQIVAFNL
+111 IGTTITAQIVAFNL

-130 LFVIAGVVMIM
+130 IFVITGVVMIM
-141 FFKNETVKKVGEV
+141 FFKNETVNKVGEV

-169 ESMADIK
+169 DSMAGIK
-176 DSVTVMN
+176 DSVTVMKM
-183 LISSLRNPLVA
+183 IGSLKNPLIA

-217 MAGSG
+217 MAASG
-222 LIELPMCF
+222 LVDLNMCF

-253 NAKRAALIHLM
+253 DAKRAALIHLM
-264 FNIIGSLVMLIIL
+264 FNIIGSIIMLLIL

-284 ESWIM
+284 ETWIN
-289 SISDNLSRAVANT
+289 SISADPSRAVANT
-302 HTIFKVFQVIVL
+302 HSIFKIFQVIIL
-314 FPFAGLIVKLTELM
+314 FPFAGWIVRLTQLM
-328 VPGTDEQK
+328 VPGEDEK
-336 EKYELKYIS
+336 VEKYELKYIS
-345 LDSAVSPAVAVL
+345 LEKSVSPAVAVI

-371 YNLERSMEA
+371 YNLERSMKA
-380 LMNGDKEIIAE
+380 LMSGDKNIIDE

-412 INQMFPISETRNI
+412 INQLLPVSETRNI

-455 EIEFSEKGAQEL
+455 DIVFSEKGSEEL
-467 QHMFDVMNKEV
+467 QYMFNVMNKEV

-496 IGLENEVDDL
+496 LALEDEVDDL

>member
-1 MALKIN
+1 
-7 RKYECRENE
+7 
-16 RIHMNSAMIIS
+16 MNSTMIIS

-46 EKVAGSKMKTI
+46 EKVAGTKMKTI

-64 RFIGVVVGTI
+64 RFIGVLVGAV

-98 NLTQAVG
+98 NLMQAVG

-111 IGTTVTAQIVAFNL
+111 IGTTITAQIVAFNL

-130 LFVIAGVVMIM
+130 VFVIIGVVMIM
-141 FFKNETVKKVGEV
+141 FFKDETVKKAGEV
-154 VFGFG
+154 IFGFG
-159 VLFLGMSLMK
+159 ALFLGMSLMK
-169 ESMADIK
+169 DSMAGIK
-176 DSVTVMN
+176 DSVTVMSM
-183 LISSLRNPLVA
+183 ISSLKNPLIA

-217 MAGSG
+217 MAASG
-222 LIELPMCF
+222 IVELGMCF

-243 ALLVGLTGKK
+243 AVLVGLTGKK
-253 NAKRAALIHLM
+253 DAKRAALIHLV
-264 FNIIGSLVMLIIL
+264 FNIVGSIIMLLIL
-277 LPFGGYV
+277 LPFGGHV
-284 ESWIM
+284 ENWIN
-289 SISDNLSRAVANT
+289 SISADPSRAVANT
-302 HTIFKVFQVIVL
+302 HSIFKIFQVVIL
-314 FPFAGLIVKLTELM
+314 FPFAGWIVKLTQFLVRGE
-328 VPGTDEQK
+328 DQK
-336 EKYELKYIS
+336 VEKYELKYIS
-345 LDSAVSPAVAVL
+345 IDKSVSPAVAVL
-357 EVTNEIKRMGEIAN
+357 EVTSEIKRMGEIAN
-371 YNLERSMEA
+371 YNLERSMAA
-380 LMNGDKEIIAE
+380 LMNGDKNIIDE
-391 VFEREHEVDYLSRKI
+391 VFEREHEVDFLSRKI

-412 INQMFPISETRNI
+412 INQILPVGESRNI

-455 EIEFSEKGAQEL
+455 EIIFSEKGSEEL
-467 QHMFDVMNKEV
+467 QNMFNVMNKQV

-496 IGLENEVDDL
+496 MALEDEVDDL

>member
-1 MALKIN
+1 M
-7 RKYECRENE
+7 
-16 RIHMNSAMIIS
+16 SSTMIIS
-27 MLGGLGLFL
+27 MRGGLGLFL

-64 RFIGVVVGTI
+64 RLIGVIVGTI

-98 NLTQAVG
+98 NLMQAVG

-111 IGTTVTAQIVAFNL
+111 IGTTVTAQIVAFDL

-130 LFVIAGVVMIM
+130 IFVITGVVMIM
-141 FFKNETVKKVGEV
+141 FFKNETVNKVGEV
-154 VFGFG
+154 LFGFG
-159 VLFLGMSLMK
+159 ALFLGMSLMK
-169 ESMADIK
+169 NSMADIK
-176 DSVTVMN
+176 DSVTVMKM
-183 LISSLRNPLVA
+183 ISSLKNPLVA

-222 LIELPMCF
+222 LVELPMCF

-243 ALLVGLTGKK
+243 AVLVGLTGKK
-253 NAKRAALIHLM
+253 DAKRAALIHLM
-264 FNIIGSLVMLIIL
+264 FNIIGSIIMLLIL

-284 ESWIM
+284 EHWINA
-289 SISDNLSRAVANT
+289 ISADPKRAVANT
-302 HTIFKVFQVIVL
+302 HTIFKVFQVIIL
-314 FPFAGLIVKLTELM
+314 FPFAGWIVKLTQWL
-328 VPGTDEQK
+328 VPGEDKQK

-345 LDSAVSPAVAVL
+345 LDSAVSPAIAMI

-380 LMNGDKEIIAE
+380 LMKGNKDIINE
-391 VFEREHEVDYLSRKI
+391 VFEREHEVDFLSRKI

-412 INQMFPISETRNI
+412 INQMLPVSETKNI

-455 EIEFSEKGAQEL
+455 SIEFSKVGAEEL

-496 IGLENEVDDL
+496 MDLEDEVDDL

-511 KNHVRRMSKN
+511 RNHVRRMSKN

-547 AFATFREEEYL
+547 AFATFREEEYI

>member
-1 MALKIN
+1 M
-7 RKYECRENE
+7 
-16 RIHMNSAMIIS
+16 SSTMIIS

-64 RFIGVVVGTI
+64 RLIGVIVGTI

-98 NLTQAVG
+98 NLMQAVG

-111 IGTTVTAQIVAFNL
+111 IGTTVTAQIVAFDL

-130 LFVIAGVVMIM
+130 IFVITGVVMIM
-141 FFKNETVKKVGEV
+141 FFKNETVNKVGEV
-154 VFGFG
+154 LFGFG
-159 VLFLGMSLMK
+159 ALFLGMSLMK
-169 ESMADIK
+169 NSMADIK
-176 DSVTVMN
+176 DSVTVMKM
-183 LISSLRNPLVA
+183 ISSLKNPLVA

-222 LIELPMCF
+222 LVELPMCF

-243 ALLVGLTGKK
+243 AVLVGLTGKK
-253 NAKRAALIHLM
+253 DAKRAALIHLM
-264 FNIIGSLVMLIIL
+264 FNIIGSIIMLLIL

-284 ESWIM
+284 EHWINA
-289 SISDNLSRAVANT
+289 ISADPKRAVANT
-302 HTIFKVFQVIVL
+302 HTIFKVFQVIIL
-314 FPFAGLIVKLTELM
+314 FPFAGWIVKLTQWL
-328 VPGTDEQK
+328 VPGEDEQK

-345 LDSAVSPAVAVL
+345 LDSAVSPAIAMI

-380 LMNGDKEIIAE
+380 LMKGNKDIINE
-391 VFEREHEVDYLSRKI
+391 VFEREHEVDFLSRKI

-412 INQMFPISETRNI
+412 INQMLPVSETKNI

-455 EIEFSEKGAQEL
+455 SIEFSKVGAEDL

-496 IGLENEVDDL
+496 MDLEDEVDDL

-511 KNHVRRMSKN
+511 RNHVRRMSKN

-547 AFATFREEEYL
+547 AFATFREEEYI

>member
-1 MALKIN
+1 M
-7 RKYECRENE
+7 
-16 RIHMNSAMIIS
+16 SSTMIIS

-64 RFIGVVVGTI
+64 RLIGVIVGTI

-98 NLTQAVG
+98 NLMQAVG

-111 IGTTVTAQIVAFNL
+111 IGTTVTAQIVAFDL

-130 LFVIAGVVMIM
+130 IFVITGVVMIM
-141 FFKNETVKKVGEV
+141 FFKNETVNKVGEV
-154 VFGFG
+154 LFGFG
-159 VLFLGMSLMK
+159 ALFLGMSLMK
-169 ESMADIK
+169 NSMAGIK
-176 DSVTVMN
+176 DSVTVMKM
-183 LISSLRNPLVA
+183 ISSLKNPLVA

-222 LIELPMCF
+222 LVELPMCF
-230 YVILGCNIGACTS
+230 YVVLGCNIGACTS
-243 ALLVGLTGKK
+243 AVLVGLTGKK
-253 NAKRAALIHLM
+253 DAKRAALIHLM
-264 FNIIGSLVMLIIL
+264 FNIIGSIIMLLIL

-284 ESWIM
+284 EHWINA
-289 SISDNLSRAVANT
+289 ISADPKRAVANT
-302 HTIFKVFQVIVL
+302 HTIFKVFQVIIL
-314 FPFAGLIVKLTELM
+314 FPFAGWIVKLTQWI
-328 VPGTDEQK
+328 VPGEDEQK

-345 LDSAVSPAVAVL
+345 LDSAVSPAIAMI

-380 LMNGDKEIIAE
+380 LMKGNKDIINE
-391 VFEREHEVDYLSRKI
+391 VFEREHEVDFLSRKI

-412 INQMFPISETRNI
+412 INQMLPVSETKNI

-455 EIEFSEKGAQEL
+455 SIEFSKVGAEEL

-496 IGLENEVDDL
+496 MDLENEVDDL

-511 KNHVRRMSKN
+511 RNHVRRMSKN

-547 AFATFREEEYL
+547 AFATFREEEYI

>member
-1 MALKIN
+1 MYIE
-7 RKYECRENE
+7 RKV
-16 RIHMNSAMIIS
+16 MSSTMIIS

-64 RFIGVVVGTI
+64 RLIGVIVGTI

-98 NLTQAVG
+98 NLMQAVG

-111 IGTTVTAQIVAFNL
+111 IGTTVTAQIVAFDL

-130 LFVIAGVVMIM
+130 IFVITGVVMIM
-141 FFKNETVKKVGEV
+141 FFKNETVNKVGEV
-154 VFGFG
+154 LFGFG
-159 VLFLGMSLMK
+159 ALFLGMSLMK
-169 ESMADIK
+169 NSMADIK
-176 DSVTVMN
+176 DSVTVMKM
-183 LISSLRNPLVA
+183 ISSLKNPLVA

-222 LIELPMCF
+222 LVELPMCF

-243 ALLVGLTGKK
+243 AVLVGLTGKK
-253 NAKRAALIHLM
+253 DAKRAALIHLM
-264 FNIIGSLVMLIIL
+264 FNIIGSIIMLLIL

-284 ESWIM
+284 EHWINA
-289 SISDNLSRAVANT
+289 ISADPKRAVANT
-302 HTIFKVFQVIVL
+302 HTIFKVFQVIIL
-314 FPFAGLIVKLTELM
+314 FPFAGWIVKLTQWL
-328 VPGTDEQK
+328 VPGEDEQK

-345 LDSAVSPAVAVL
+345 LDSAVSPAIAMI

-380 LMNGDKEIIAE
+380 LMKGNKDIINE
-391 VFEREHEVDYLSRKI
+391 VFEREHEVDFLSRKI

-412 INQMFPISETRNI
+412 INQMLPVSETKNI

-455 EIEFSEKGAQEL
+455 SIEFSKVGAEEL

-496 IGLENEVDDL
+496 MDLEDEVDDL

-511 KNHVRRMSKN
+511 RNHVRRMSKN

-547 AFATFREEEYL
+547 AFATFREEEYI

>member
-1 MALKIN
+1 MSIT
-7 RKYECRENE
+7 
-16 RIHMNSAMIIS
+16 MIIS

-64 RFIGVVVGTI
+64 RLIGVIVGTI

-98 NLTQAVG
+98 NLMQAVG

-111 IGTTVTAQIVAFNL
+111 IGTTVTAQIVAFDL

-130 LFVIAGVVMIM
+130 IFVITGVVMIM
-141 FFKNETVKKVGEV
+141 FFKNETVNKVGEV
-154 VFGFG
+154 LFGFG
-159 VLFLGMSLMK
+159 ALFLGMSLMK
-169 ESMADIK
+169 NSMADIK
-176 DSVTVMN
+176 DSVTVMKM
-183 LISSLRNPLVA
+183 ISSLKNPLVA

-222 LIELPMCF
+222 LVELPMCF

-243 ALLVGLTGKK
+243 AVLVGLTGKK
-253 NAKRAALIHLM
+253 DAKRAALIHLM
-264 FNIIGSLVMLIIL
+264 FNIIGSIIMLLIL

-284 ESWIM
+284 EHWINA
-289 SISDNLSRAVANT
+289 ISADPKRAVANT
-302 HTIFKVFQVIVL
+302 HTIFKVFQVIIL
-314 FPFAGLIVKLTELM
+314 FPFAGWIVKLTQWL
-328 VPGTDEQK
+328 VPGEDKQK

-345 LDSAVSPAVAVL
+345 LDSAVSPAIAMI

-380 LMNGDKEIIAE
+380 LMKGNKDIINE
-391 VFEREHEVDYLSRKI
+391 VFEREHEVDFLSRKI

-412 INQMFPISETRNI
+412 INQMLPVSETKNI

-455 EIEFSEKGAQEL
+455 SIEFSKVGAEEL

-496 IGLENEVDDL
+496 MDLEDEVDDL

-511 KNHVRRMSKN
+511 RNHVRRMSKN

-547 AFATFREEEYL
+547 AFATFREEEYI

>member
-1 MALKIN
+1 M
-7 RKYECRENE
+7 
-16 RIHMNSAMIIS
+16 SSTMIIS

-64 RFIGVVVGTI
+64 RLIGVIVGTI

-98 NLTQAVG
+98 NLMQAVG

-111 IGTTVTAQIVAFNL
+111 IGTTVTAQIVAFDL

-130 LFVIAGVVMIM
+130 IFVITGVVMIM
-141 FFKNETVKKVGEV
+141 FFKNETVNKVGEV
-154 VFGFG
+154 LFGFG
-159 VLFLGMSLMK
+159 ALFLGMSLMK
-169 ESMADIK
+169 NSMADIK
-176 DSVTVMN
+176 DSVTVMKM
-183 LISSLRNPLVA
+183 ISSLKNPLVA

-222 LIELPMCF
+222 LVELPMCF

-243 ALLVGLTGKK
+243 AVLVGLTGKK
-253 NAKRAALIHLM
+253 DAKRAALIHLM
-264 FNIIGSLVMLIIL
+264 FNIIGSIIMLLIL

-284 ESWIM
+284 EHWINA
-289 SISDNLSRAVANT
+289 ISADPKRAVANT
-302 HTIFKVFQVIVL
+302 HTIFKVFQVIIL
-314 FPFAGLIVKLTELM
+314 FPFAGWIVKLTQWL
-328 VPGTDEQK
+328 VPGEDKQK

-345 LDSAVSPAVAVL
+345 LDSAVSPAIAMI

-380 LMNGDKEIIAE
+380 LMKGNKDIINE
-391 VFEREHEVDYLSRKI
+391 VFEREHEVDFLSRKI

-412 INQMFPISETRNI
+412 INQMLPVSETKNI

-455 EIEFSEKGAQEL
+455 SIEFSKVGAEEL

-496 IGLENEVDDL
+496 MDLEDEVDDL

-511 KNHVRRMSKN
+511 RNHVRRMSKN

-547 AFATFREEEYL
+547 AFATFREEEYI

>member
-1 MALKIN
+1 M
-7 RKYECRENE
+7 
-16 RIHMNSAMIIS
+16 SSTMIIS

-64 RFIGVVVGTI
+64 RLIGVIVGTI

-98 NLTQAVG
+98 NLMQAVG

-111 IGTTVTAQIVAFNL
+111 IGTTVTAQIVAFDL

-130 LFVIAGVVMIM
+130 IFVITGVVMIM
-141 FFKNETVKKVGEV
+141 FFKNETVNKVGEV
-154 VFGFG
+154 LFGFG
-159 VLFLGMSLMK
+159 ALFLGMSLMK
-169 ESMADIK
+169 NSMADIK
-176 DSVTVMN
+176 DSVTVMKM
-183 LISSLRNPLVA
+183 ISSLKNPLVA

-222 LIELPMCF
+222 LVELPMCF

-243 ALLVGLTGKK
+243 AVLVGLTGKK
-253 NAKRAALIHLM
+253 DAKRAALIHLM
-264 FNIIGSLVMLIIL
+264 FNIIGSIIMLLIL

-284 ESWIM
+284 EHWINA
-289 SISDNLSRAVANT
+289 ISADPKRAVANT
-302 HTIFKVFQVIVL
+302 HTIFKVFQVIIL
-314 FPFAGLIVKLTELM
+314 FPFAGWIVKLTQWL
-328 VPGTDEQK
+328 VPGEDKQK

-345 LDSAVSPAVAVL
+345 LDSAVSPAIAMI
-357 EVTNEIKRMGEIAN
+357 EVTNEIKRMGKIAN

-380 LMNGDKEIIAE
+380 LMKGNKDIINE
-391 VFEREHEVDYLSRKI
+391 VFEREHEVDFLSRKI

-412 INQMFPISETRNI
+412 INQMLPVSETKNI

-455 EIEFSEKGAQEL
+455 SIEFSKVGAEEL

-496 IGLENEVDDL
+496 MDLEDEVDDL

-511 KNHVRRMSKN
+511 RNHVRRMSKN

-547 AFATFREEEYL
+547 AFATFREEEYI

>member
-1 MALKIN
+1 M
-7 RKYECRENE
+7 
-16 RIHMNSAMIIS
+16 SSTMIIS

-64 RFIGVVVGTI
+64 RLIGVIVGTI

-98 NLTQAVG
+98 NLMQAVG

-111 IGTTVTAQIVAFNL
+111 IGTTVTAQIVAFDL

-130 LFVIAGVVMIM
+130 VFVITGVVMIM
-141 FFKNETVKKVGEV
+141 FFKNETVNKVGEV
-154 VFGFG
+154 LFGFG
-159 VLFLGMSLMK
+159 ALFLGMSLMK
-169 ESMADIK
+169 NSMAGIK
-176 DSVTVMN
+176 DSVAVMKM
-183 LISSLRNPLVA
+183 ISSLKNPLVA

-222 LIELPMCF
+222 LVELPMCF

-243 ALLVGLTGKK
+243 AVLVGLTGKK
-253 NAKRAALIHLM
+253 DAKRAALIHLM
-264 FNIIGSLVMLIIL
+264 FNIIGSIIMLLIL

-284 ESWIM
+284 EHWINA
-289 SISDNLSRAVANT
+289 ISADPKRAVANT
-302 HTIFKVFQVIVL
+302 HTIFKVFQVIIL
-314 FPFAGLIVKLTELM
+314 FPFAGWIVKLTQWL
-328 VPGTDEQK
+328 VPGEDEQK

-345 LDSAVSPAVAVL
+345 LDSAVSPAIAMI

-380 LMNGDKEIIAE
+380 LMKGNKDIINE
-391 VFEREHEVDYLSRKI
+391 VFEREHEVDFLSRKI

-412 INQMFPISETRNI
+412 INQMLPVSETKNI

-455 EIEFSEKGAQEL
+455 SIEFSKVGAEEL

-496 IGLENEVDDL
+496 MDLENEVDDL

-511 KNHVRRMSKN
+511 RNHVRRMAKN

-547 AFATFREEEYL
+547 AFATFREEEYI